1 MAMKT
6 GAVLPW
12 LVFELSGC
20 GLAGGETSSVAVPSD
35 GVGNFGET
43 SLLEVCLG
51 AARVTS
57 PSAASAA
64 GAVCVKAGT
73 AGRPCA
79 ADSGCDGIERC
90 ICGRCIVLGCQGAV
104 SCGPGRA
111 CRNRRCTTA
120 CAADAD
126 CLQGERCV
134 TGGCARRCSSDAGC
148 HHGERCDALDNVCAA
163 KLCSEAIPC
172 GTGDTCEAEQIT
184 GELHEPEIAEIDGA
198 PVAFIEIRRSDPG
211 LMSAIYRARIE
222 GNGRCSIDP
231 QEPVLAGDASGRV
244 GAPSI
249 LARDERLELYFALG
263 EGTAIGR
270 AISIDGG
277 RSFTREGSPVLE
289 PSVAWEKGWI
299 GSPAVVLRG
308 SQALLFYEGGPRA
321 GIGVARVA
329 ADGFATRLGEGP
341 VVAAAQVEDPLFWRG
356 VTEVGAP
363 FAQIHGDALR
373 LYFTARG
380 AEAGDARAF
389 GASLPAERNDSI
401 GLFTTRDLMSF
412 APYPAG
418 PVFARTANLRA
429 HLGEREAVVRLPPSG
444 AEITFVATD
453 ASGTEVSGLA
463 QARAGRP

>member
-1 MAMKT
+1 MKT
-6 GAVLPW
+6 GSALPW
-12 LVFELSGC
+12 LVFGLSGC
-20 GLAGGETSSVAVPSD
+20 GFAGGEPSSRAAPSD

-90 ICGRCIVLGCQGAV
+90 LCGRCIVEGCQGAV

-111 CRNRRCTTA
+111 CRSRRCTTA
-120 CAADAD
+120 CTADAD
-126 CLQGERCV
+126 CLAGERCV

-148 HHGERCDALDNVCAA
+148 HHGERCDALDNVCAT
-163 KLCSEAIPC
+163 KLCGEAIPC
-172 GTGDTCEAEQIT
+172 GAGDTCEAEQIT
-184 GELHEPEIAEIDGA
+184 GELREPEIVEIDGA
-198 PVAFIEIRRSDPG
+198 DVAFLEIRRRDPG
-211 LMSAIYRARIE
+211 LVRAIYRARIE
-222 GNGRCSIDP
+222 ESRRCSIDP
-231 QEPVLAGDASGRV
+231 LEPVLAGDASGGV
-244 GAPSI
+244 GAPSV
-249 LARDERLELYFALG
+249 LARDGQLELYFALG
-263 EGTAIGR
+263 EGAAIGR

-277 RSFTREGSPVLE
+277 RSFHRDGRPVLE
-289 PSVAWEKGWI
+289 PSATWEKGWV
-299 GSPAVVLRG
+299 GSPAAVLRG
-308 SQALLFYEGGPRA
+308 GQALLFYEGGPRA
-321 GIGVARVA
+321 GIGLAQVGAS
-329 ADGFATRLGEGP
+329 GLATRLGEGP
-341 VVAAAQVEDPLFWRG
+341 VVTAAQVEDPLFWRG

-380 AEAGDARAF
+380 AEAGDAQAA

-401 GLFTTRDLMSF
+401 GLFTSRDLTSF

-429 HLGEREAVVRLPPSG
+429 HLGEREAVVRQRPSG

-453 ASGTEVSGLA
+453 ASGTDVSGLG
-463 QARAGRP
+463 QARGDSP